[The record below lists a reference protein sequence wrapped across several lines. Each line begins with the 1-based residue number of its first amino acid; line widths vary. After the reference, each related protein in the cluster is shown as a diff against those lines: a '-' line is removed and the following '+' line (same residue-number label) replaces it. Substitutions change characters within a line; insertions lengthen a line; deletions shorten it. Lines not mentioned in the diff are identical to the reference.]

1 MKNTRLKIKNA
12 KGYAL
17 NATLELP
24 ANSKPNYYAIFAHCF
39 TCSSSLNAVRN
50 ISRSLTNS
58 GFGVVRFDFTGL
70 GRSEGSFAES
80 HFGANISDLHDVH
93 DYVKEHYEAPT
104 LIVGHSL
111 GGAAAIVAGSQIEA
125 IKAVA
130 TIGAPS
136 SVEHTAKHF
145 SHGIEDIESKGEINV
160 NIGGRPFII
169 NKEFV
174 ENFSNNDL
182 LETVKELRKPLLV
195 LHAPFDKI
203 VGIDNAQALFVNAV
217 HPKSFVSLDTADH
230 LLTKQEDSV
239 YAGDVIG
246 SWAKRYLKPKPNK
259 MYETNGEQLVGHL
272 DVVNDNFTTVLQ
284 TVKHTLIAD
293 EPESVGGDDLG
304 PSPYELLN
312 ASLAACTAMT
322 LKMYANRKKWDL
334 KEVYVYLSHTKQH
347 VSDMDSKSDN
357 SNSSRIDVLTK
368 KLKFEGELTEEQK
381 ERLKEIASRCPVHK
395 TLESDIKIETTLL
408 T

>member
-12 KGYAL
+12 KGYQL
-17 NATLELP
+17 NARLELP
-24 ANSKPNYYAIFAHCF
+24 ANSKPNYFAIFAHCF

-93 DYVKEHYEAPT
+93 AHMKEHYEAPA

-111 GGAAAIVAGSQIEA
+111 GGAAAIVAGSQIEDVKT
-125 IKAVA
+125 IA

-136 SVEHTAKHF
+136 NVNHTTKHF
-145 SHGIEDIESKGEINV
+145 SHSLEEIENKGGINV
-160 NIGGRPFII
+160 NIGGRPFVI

-174 ENFSNNDL
+174 ENFTSTDL
-182 LETVKELRKPLLV
+182 LEIVKRLHKPLLI

-203 VGIDNAQALFVNAV
+203 VGIENAQDLFVNAK
-217 HPKSFVSLDTADH
+217 HPKSFVSLDSADH
-230 LLTKQEDSV
+230 LLTQPEDSL

-246 SWAKRYLKPKPNK
+246 SWSKRYLKPSTNK
-259 MYETNGEQLVGHL
+259 MIEPNGEQLVGHL
-272 DVVNDNFTTVLQ
+272 DLVNDNFTTSIQ
-284 TVKHTLIAD
+284 TAKHSLIAD
-293 EPESVGGDDLG
+293 EPESVGGDDFG

-312 ASLAACTAMT
+312 ASLAACTTMT
-322 LKMYANRKKWDL
+322 LKMYARRKKWDL
-334 KEVYVYLSHTKQH
+334 KEVYVYLSHSKKH
-347 VSDMDSKSDN
+347 VKDMGEDSEISKPSY
-357 SNSSRIDVLTK
+357 IDLLTK
-368 KLKFEGELTEEQK
+368 KLAFEGDLTEEQRQ
-381 ERLKEIASRCPVHK
+381 RLKEIASRCPVHK
-395 TLESDIKIETTLL
+395 TLESDIKIVTTLL
-408 T
+408 A